1 MSEASLASKVRNR
14 ILTSGDRFWSP
25 ADFDG
30 SPAAVAQTLSRMVR
44 AGEIRRMRRG
54 LYWHG
59 AQTRLGMAP
68 PPSSLFANEMIDGP
82 GIGPAGWS
90 AALELGLSTQVPR
103 RDTFAIPV
111 RSPRVPGSIRLV
123 SRAASYKRRD
133 ENLRPGEVAL
143 LEVLREWNALVEIS
157 DDDALRKIANF
168 IATGALRP
176 EKLARA
182 ADTEPSRVR
191 ERLRW
196 LFGELG
202 RSELTKAIRPARRYP
217 PRIRLAA

>member
-1 MSEASLASKVRNR
+1 
-14 ILTSGDRFWSP
+14 
-25 ADFDG
+25 
-30 SPAAVAQTLSRMVR
+30 
-44 AGEIRRMRRG
+44 MRRG

-82 GIGPAGWS
+82 VSDPRDGAQRSNWDFQLKCRAVTPSLSQFVHPVFQDPS
-90 AALELGLSTQVPR
+90 ASSAVRQATNAAMR
-103 RDTFAIPV
+103 TF
-111 RSPRVPGSIRLV
+111 
-123 SRAASYKRRD
+123 
-133 ENLRPGEVAL
+133 RPGEVAL

-196 LFGELG
+196 LFDELG
-202 RSELTKAIRPARRYP
+202 RSELTKAIRPARRYAS
-217 PRIRLAA
+217 RIRLAA